1 MAELTTIARPYAQAV
16 FDLARDTHQLSEWSA
31 MLRFIE
37 EVYANPEIQTALANP
52 RLTRQDIER
61 LLLAIC
67 GEKLNNA
74 ARNLLIVLV
83 RNDRLTTLPEIAT
96 LYERLKEQFDR
107 GMDLQAERMLPPRG
121 HALPGDREDTVYVL
135 DAEVLGA
142 HARDV
147 HVDEERVV
155 GLEDVGGGLPLG
167 GRDEAH
173 RAAVGDFVEINLELL
188 GRMHVT

>member
-83 RNDRLTTLPEIAT
+83 RNDRLTTLPEITA
-96 LYERLKEQFDR
+96 LYERLKEQFENMLEATVESAYPLEEAQLGTLMAKLQKRTGRKINLKVSVVPELIGGVKIQIGDDVWDGSVR
-107 GMDLQAERMLPPRG
+107 GELERMSY
-121 HALPGDREDTVYVL
+121 ALAG
-135 DAEVLGA
+135 
-142 HARDV
+142 
-147 HVDEERVV
+147 
-155 GLEDVGGGLPLG
+155 
-167 GRDEAH
+167 
-173 RAAVGDFVEINLELL
+173 
-188 GRMHVT
+188 